1 MRTPSVLALLCVVL
15 VAALAPSGA
24 HAATPQYP
32 DLSTLAPR
40 DLRFDRADVSQN
52 GSGVMHNVLRF
63 TNTVWNSGQ
72 GKLELRSTINSTTK
86 QGPAVQRVYDDAG
99 GFTDTTIGNFY
110 YHQEH
115 AHYHYDD
122 WGRYQLWT
130 AAEYDAWVASG
141 RTQGAPEDIGT
152 KTTSCVLDE
161 EFIRGLSGTPYPAV
175 FPWEGCSPNSQN
187 QMVQGLSVGWGDTYD
202 YWRFEQ
208 WIDLEQ
214 SKLADGSYVL
224 RSVTD
229 PLNKVIESPGK
240 ADTSREGVVANEGV
254 TRFSVQGG
262 VLVDSNAPSGGVRI
276 NDVAAK
282 TSSTNV
288 TVKALGRDDV
298 SGVTQLRLSNDG
310 TTWTAARSY
319 TGSGSAAMAIS
330 WSLTDAAY
338 GGTSTDGTKTV
349 YVQFKDASGKW
360 STSETDTI
368 VLDRGGSSGGTTP
381 YSSAVVADGPVGYW
395 RLGEASGTTAAD
407 VTGAHP
413 GTYFNS
419 PQLGVTGLLS
429 GEANSAVRLDGLND
443 YVRVPSTSALSPT
456 ATVSVEAWIKPEA
469 IPATGAFA
477 SIATKPEAY
486 SLQFNGPRLEFTVM
500 RSGQRY
506 RTQAPIGAV
515 QAGSTYHVVGTYD
528 GANARLYVNGVEV
541 ATRALTGAVGSST
554 SGFIFGSWDGSSER
568 FKGTV
573 DEVAVYAHALSPSR
587 VTAHRDAAG
596 VAPPPDPTVLPP
608 NDLQA
613 TAVSSSRIDLQW
625 VDNSSNE
632 TELVV
637 EWDTASQFTSPQ
649 AATLPANTTQ
659 HSVTGL
665 SPSTPYYFRVKAR
678 NATNASNWSSPA
690 TATTSAP
697 SAASY
702 SAAVLAD
709 SPVSYWRLG
718 DAGTTAADA
727 RGVNNGSYFNGAV
740 TGSPSLLGADA
751 SNAAVALD
759 GVNDHVRVPS
769 SASLALSSQLS
780 IEAWIKP
787 STIPAAGQFK
797 SVVTKPES
805 YSLQFNGPRLEFTIM
820 QFGVRQRLQAPLG
833 AVQAG
838 STYHVVGTFD
848 GATRRLY
855 VNGVQVASAALTGGA
870 TANSQGLF
878 IGSWSGSNEFFAGA
892 VDEVAVYSSALSA
905 SRVAAHRTAGE

>member
-1 MRTPSVLALLCVVL
+1 MRTPSLLALLCVVL
-15 VAALAPSGA
+15 VAALAPSAA

-32 DLSTLAPR
+32 DLTTLTPR
-40 DLRFDRADVSQN
+40 DLRFDRADVSQD

-72 GKLELRSTINSTTK
+72 GKLELRSTINSATK
-86 QGPAVQRVYDDAG
+86 QGPAVQRIYDDAG
-99 GFTDTTIGNFY
+99 GYTDTTIGSFY

-214 SKLADGSYVL
+214 SKLADGNYVL

-229 PLNKVIESPGK
+229 PLNKVIESAGK

-254 TRFSVQGG
+254 TRFTVQGG
-262 VLVDSNAPSGGVRI
+262 AILDSNAPSGTVRV

-282 TSSTNV
+282 TSSVNV

-319 TGSGSAAMAIS
+319 TGSGSAAQAIS
-330 WSLTDAAY
+330 WNLTDAAY
-338 GGTSTDGTKTV
+338 GGTSADGTKTV

-360 STSETDTI
+360 SASETDTI

-413 GTYFNS
+413 GTYFNA
-419 PQLGVTGLLS
+419 PQLGVTGLLT
-429 GEANSAVRLDGLND
+429 GETNSAVRLDGLND
-443 YVRVPSTSALSPT
+443 YVRVANTSALSPT

-469 IPATGAFA
+469 IPAAGAFA

-486 SLQFNGPRLEFTVM
+486 SLQLNGPRLEFTVM

-528 GANARLYVNGVEV
+528 GVNARLYVNGAEV
-541 ATRALTGAVGSST
+541 ATRALTGAVGAST
-554 SGFIFGSWDGSSER
+554 SAFIFGSWDGSSER
-568 FKGTV
+568 FKGTL
-573 DEVAVYAHALSPSR
+573 DEVAVYAHALSASR

-596 VAPPPDPTVLPP
+596 STPPPDPTVLPP
-608 NDLQA
+608 NDLKA

-649 AATLPANTTQ
+649 AATLPANATQ

-678 NATNASNWSSPA
+678 NATNSSNWSSPA

-697 SAASY
+697 PAASY

-727 RGVNNGSYFNGAV
+727 GGANNGSYFNGAV

-751 SNAAVALD
+751 ANAAVGLD
-759 GVNDHVRVPS
+759 GVNDHVRIAN

-787 STIPAAGQFK
+787 SSIPAAGQFR

-833 AVQAG
+833 AIQAG

-870 TANSQGLF
+870 TSNSQGLF
-878 IGSWSGSNEFFAGA
+878 IGSWSGSNEFFAGS
-892 VDEVAVYSSALSA
+892 VDEVAVYNSALSA
-905 SRVAAHRTAGE
+905 SRVAAHRTAGQ